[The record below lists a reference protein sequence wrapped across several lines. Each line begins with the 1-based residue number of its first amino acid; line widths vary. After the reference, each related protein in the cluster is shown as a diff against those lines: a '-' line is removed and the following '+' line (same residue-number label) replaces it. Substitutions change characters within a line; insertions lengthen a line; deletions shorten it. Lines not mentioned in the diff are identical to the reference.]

1 MNVRK
6 ILFIILFIIVSFY
19 LLSLLT
25 GPIMFFNKKS
35 KSYLSNEVISKP
47 ISNTFLPI
55 NGSYKLGV
63 GVVTPLNFTYI
74 YSSDK
79 KDLFNEIY
87 SINISNEDSI
97 SIESFEVNGNAK
109 VGMYR
114 AKTLGLHIIGL
125 SKGKTE
131 IRELTIQTKN
141 GLKKYDVGALEIN
154 VIEDTLNKPLEV
166 GNSYPIIRGEENN
179 YIYSLQNNGK
189 NKIIVNKFDAELNGK
204 EVLNI
209 KPFVIEANKQKDEEV
224 PIKVNLQ
231 KSPYAVTVLRPSIH
245 YSYGKDQRVLLLPP
259 TWYGLMEITEEQIEK
274 TIEYHN

>member
-1 MNVRK
+1 MNNRE
-6 ILFIILFIIVSFY
+6 ILFIFLPIFLLVLLF
-19 LLSLLT
+19 T
-25 GPIMFFNKKS
+25 GPLMFNKKS
-35 KSYLSNEVISKP
+35 KSYLTNEVISKP

-63 GVVTPLNFTYI
+63 GEVTPLNFTYI

-109 VGMYR
+109 IGNYR

-131 IRELTIQTKN
+131 IRELTIQTKS

-154 VIEDTLNKPLEV
+154 VIEDTSDTPLEV
-166 GNSYPIIRGEENN
+166 GNFYPIIRDENNN
-179 YIYSLQNNGK
+179 YIYSLLNNGR
-189 NKIIVNKFDAELNGK
+189 NKIIVNKFDAELNDK
-204 EVLNI
+204 ELLNI

-224 PIKVNLQ
+224 PIKVDFQ
-231 KSPYAVTVLRPSIH
+231 KSPFAVTVIRPLIH
-245 YSYGKDQRVLLLPP
+245 YSDGNKQRVLLPPP
-259 TWYGLMEITEEQIEK
+259 TWYGLGITEEQIEK
-274 TIEYHN
+274 TIEYNN